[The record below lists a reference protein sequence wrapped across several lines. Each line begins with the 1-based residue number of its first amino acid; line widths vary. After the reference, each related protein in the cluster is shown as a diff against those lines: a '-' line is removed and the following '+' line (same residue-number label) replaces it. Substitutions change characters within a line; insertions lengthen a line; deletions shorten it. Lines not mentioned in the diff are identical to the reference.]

1 MINFREN
8 KMKKIYIYSILLLF
22 AIGCKK
28 ELTQTPS
35 NALAVSQAFVLPSD
49 FNYAVLGAYGGF
61 RGIGTTNLSSVYYGG
76 ADGGSMAITPDVLA
90 DNLILTQQG
99 RRSEVA
105 FFNYKYTGLNT
116 WTMWGDAYAV
126 ILRSNEILTNL
137 GKLSA
142 GSFKDNIRAEA
153 LAIRA
158 LAHFDLLRLYAKSYT
173 SASATDLGV
182 PYVTS
187 IDPTLLPART
197 PVKQAYDL
205 VIKDLLG
212 ADSTIASDNGVGR
225 FNKASVEGLLSRVY
239 LYRGDWQ
246 NAVNEATASLTN
258 ILPANQIADTTQF
271 KNIWTDATEADVL
284 LKIPIPDADNIQI
297 GVGYEQSNN
306 GSVRAEYNID
316 YGFYQL
322 YAKNDVRK
330 SAYVDLTT
338 FSGAKYNYIKKYFGR
353 GAGNAN
359 TNDYKVLR
367 VGEVLLNRAEANYQ
381 LGNFAAALA
390 DLNTLR
396 SNRYIGF
403 VPGAESG
410 LALYN
415 AILLQR
421 RLELAFEGSRFFDL
435 KRLNLPIMRS
445 NYGDLADGTGVPAVV
460 QMVPAG
466 STLFQ
471 LPIPQSEIN
480 VNPNIVQNPGY

>member
-1 MINFREN
+1 
-8 KMKKIYIYSILLLF
+8 MKKFFIYAFLLLSV
-22 AIGCKK
+22 ISCKK
-28 ELTQTPS
+28 QLTQTPS
-35 NALAVSQAFVLPSD
+35 NALSVSQAFVNPSD
-49 FNYAVLGAYGGF
+49 FTYAILGAYGEF
-61 RGIGTTNLSSVYYGG
+61 RGIGTTSLSSVYYGG

-105 FFNYKYTGLNT
+105 FYNYKYTGNNT
-116 WTMWGDAYAV
+116 WTMWGDAYTV
-126 ILRSNEILTNL
+126 ILSANEVLANL
-137 GKLSA
+137 GKLSS
-142 GSFKDNIRAEA
+142 GTFKSNIRAEA

-173 SASATDLGV
+173 SASSTDLGV

-187 IDPTLLPART
+187 IDNTLLPSRT

-205 VIKDLLG
+205 VVLDLKG
-212 ADSTIASDNGVGR
+212 ADSSIAMDNGKGR

-239 LYRGDWQ
+239 LYRGEWQ
-246 NAVNEATASLTN
+246 NAVNSATASLSN
-258 ILPANQIADTTQF
+258 VLPANTLADTTQF

-284 LKIPIPDADNIQI
+284 FKIPIPDADNITI

-306 GSVRAEYNID
+306 GSVRSEYNID
-316 YGFYQL
+316 YGFYLL
-322 YAKNDVRK
+322 YANNDVRK
-330 SAYVDLTT
+330 SAYIDTTT

-353 GAGNAN
+353 GSGNAN

-367 VGEVLLNRAEANYQ
+367 VGEVLLNRAEANYN
-381 LGNFAAALA
+381 LGNLTAALA

-396 SNRYIGF
+396 ANRYIGF
-403 VPGAESG
+403 NPAIGNETG
-410 LALYN
+410 IALYN

-421 RLELAFEGSRFFDL
+421 RLELAFEGARFFDL

-445 NYGDLADGTGVPAVV
+445 NYGDLADGSGVPAVV

-466 STLFQ
+466 SPLFQ
-471 LPIPQSEIN
+471 LPIPQAEIN
-480 VNPNIVQNPGY
+480 VNKNIVQNPGY